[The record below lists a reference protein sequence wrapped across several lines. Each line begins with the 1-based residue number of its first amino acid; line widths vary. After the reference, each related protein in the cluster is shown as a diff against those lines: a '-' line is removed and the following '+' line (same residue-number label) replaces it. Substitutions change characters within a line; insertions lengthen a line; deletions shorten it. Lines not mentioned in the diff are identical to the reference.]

1 MSNYLKRQTRHSR
14 VASLALAI
22 ATAAFASTVYAATDP
37 AKVEAFA
44 SRRNAVATL
53 EDHRNVFF
61 LFNDAAYTKT
71 LQEPGQLRQALEE
84 VLDARTIADGEVVL
98 TNMTASERNYN
109 KLNTERAQLVAN
121 LAIIEKRAQTLA
133 AADPKALDA
142 RAREVYLT
150 TDASALKREY
160 AADFQHILFD
170 LRSRDF
176 SENAKRI
183 AAAQAELSAGKSFDE
198 VVAAYSDEPKA
209 VETSGKF
216 TNVLAKNMEGIVAR
230 TMFEELKPGEVS
242 KPLPSRLGIHIFK
255 LLSIQKPEKRP
266 YEEVKEAFYAR
277 LIDEAGK
284 SAKAVYL
291 AELRSIPTVFNE
303 PLIKS
308 FANIP
313 DPLALQKARAMSLE
327 ASKKTREEPVK
338 VESK

>member
-1 MSNYLKRQTRHSR
+1 MSNFLNRQTRHSR
-14 VASLALAI
+14 IASLALLATVAF
-22 ATAAFASTVYAATDP
+22 ATASYAASVPVNGESLAT
-37 AKVEAFA
+37 
-44 SRRNAVATL
+44 RRNVSATL

-61 LFNDAAYTKT
+61 LFSDAAYAKT
-71 LQEPGQLRQALEE
+71 MQDPIQLKLALEE
-84 VLDARTIADGEVVL
+84 VLDARTIASGEVVL
-98 TNMTASERNYN
+98 TNMSPSEQNYAA
-109 KLNTERAQLVAN
+109 LNTERAQLVAN
-121 LAIIEKRAQTLA
+121 LAIIEKRAQAMA
-133 AADPKALDA
+133 ASDPKALDA
-142 RAREVYLT
+142 RAREIYLT

-183 AAAQAELSAGKSFDE
+183 AAAQAELAAGKSFDE

-209 VETSGKF
+209 IETNGKF

-266 YEEVKEAFYAR
+266 YEEVKESFYAR
-277 LIDEAGK
+277 LVDEAGK
-284 SAKAVYL
+284 SAKAAYQ
-291 AELRSIPTVFNE
+291 AELRKIPTVFNE

-313 DPLALQKARAMSLE
+313 DPLALQKARAISLE
-327 ASKKTREEPVK
+327 ATKKTREEPLK

>member
-1 MSNYLKRQTRHSR
+1 MSNCLPRQTRHFAAAALALLAT
-14 VASLALAI
+14 VAFATASYAASVPVNGESLA
-22 ATAAFASTVYAATDP
+22 T
-37 AKVEAFA
+37 
-44 SRRNAVATL
+44 RRNAVAKL

-61 LFNDAAYTKT
+61 LFSDAAYAKT
-71 LQEPGQLRQALEE
+71 MQDPIQLKQALEE
-84 VLDARTIADGEVVL
+84 VLDARTIASGEVVL
-98 TNMTASERNYN
+98 TNMSPSEQKYAA
-109 KLNTERAQLVAN
+109 LNTERAQLVAN
-121 LAIIEKRAQTLA
+121 LAIIEKRAQAMA
-133 AADPKALDA
+133 ASDPKALDA
-142 RAREVYLT
+142 RAREIYLT

-170 LRSRDF
+170 LRLRDF
-176 SENAKRI
+176 NENAKRI
-183 AAAQAELSAGKSFDE
+183 AAAQAELAAGKSFDE

-209 VETSGKF
+209 LETNGKF

-255 LLSIQKPEKRP
+255 LLTIQKPEKRA
-266 YEEVKEAFYAR
+266 YEEVKESFYAR

-284 SAKAVYL
+284 SAKAAYQ
-291 AELRSIPTVFNE
+291 AELRKIPTVFNE

-313 DPLALQKARAMSLE
+313 DPLALQKARAISLE
-327 ASKKTREEPVK
+327 ATKKTREEPLK